1 MLFRS
6 TLLGQNVN
14 AYGKDRASGYGFAQ
28 LLRDTAE
35 IGVERVRF
43 TTSHPW
49 DFTDEMI
56 DVIASYD
63 NIMPAIHLPVQSGS
77 SEMLKIMG
85 RRYTREEYLTL
96 FHKIKDRIP
105 GCSFTTDIIVGF
117 PNETEEQFE
126 MTLSLVDECQYDG
139 AFTFIYS
146 PREGTPAARMQDN
159 VPAEVKSRRLQQ
171 LNEKI
176 AFYAHRNNE
185 PYQGRIVTVLVDG
198 PSKKNDQV
206 YSGYSETN
214 KLVNFTA
221 EHAEPGDLVQV
232 RITEI
237 HSWSLNGEKVEQPEP
252 EIA

>member
-1 MLFRS
+1 
-6 TLLGQNVN
+6 
-14 AYGKDRASGYGFAQ
+14 
-28 LLRDTAE
+28 
-35 IGVERVRF
+35 
-43 TTSHPW
+43 
-49 DFTDEMI
+49 
-56 DVIASYD
+56 
-63 NIMPAIHLPVQSGS
+63 
-77 SEMLKIMG
+77 
-85 RRYTREEYLTL
+85 
-96 FHKIKDRIP
+96 
-105 GCSFTTDIIVGF
+105 
-117 PNETEEQFE
+117 
-126 MTLSLVDECQYDG
+126 
-139 AFTFIYS
+139 
-146 PREGTPAARMQDN
+146 MQDN

-185 PYQGRIVTVLVDG
+185 PYRGRIVTVLVDG

-252 EIA
+252 ETA